1 MEYEMSRMRLIGRRR
16 ASRGRRG
23 NDGTIKAC
31 LLSNSPMTTTEIY
44 FTIGKVA
51 KDVQST
57 VLIVH
62 LEMF

>member
-44 FTIGKVA
+44 FTIGK
-51 KDVQST
+51 DVQST